1 MARGFSKAIITG
13 NVTRDPELRTTPS
26 GAQVCS
32 FSVAVNRNY
41 RDNNGAQQETV
52 SFIDC
57 VAWAKSAEIIAQYA
71 KKGTAILVSGRLEQ
85 RSWDDQKTGQKR
97 SRVEIVVEDF
107 NFLGGGGNSV
117 AGNGNY
123 GNSNYQNNAAPVQS
137 PASSTDTIAPSGD
150 VVPTDIPEDGNID
163 LSEIPF

>member
-13 NVTRDPELRTTPS
+13 NLTRDPELRTTPN
-26 GAQVCS
+26 GATVCT

-41 RDNNGAQQETV
+41 KDSAGNTQEAV

-57 VAWAKSAEIIAQYA
+57 AVWGRGGEIVNQYA
-71 KKGTAILVSGRLEQ
+71 KKGTGILVSGRLEQ
-85 RSWDDQKTGQKR
+85 RSWEDKASGQRR

-107 NFLGGGGNSV
+107 NFLGGTDRDGARSYNGSEDADNNMGG
-117 AGNGNY
+117 
-123 GNSNYQNNAAPVQS
+123 
-137 PASSTDTIAPSGD
+137 GD
-150 VVPTDIPEDGNID
+150 VVPDDIPDESID